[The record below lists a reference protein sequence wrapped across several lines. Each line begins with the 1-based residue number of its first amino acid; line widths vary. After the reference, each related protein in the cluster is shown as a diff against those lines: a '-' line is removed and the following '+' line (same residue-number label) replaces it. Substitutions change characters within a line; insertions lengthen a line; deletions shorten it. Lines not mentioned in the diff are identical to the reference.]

1 MKKQN
6 ESNSTPDNKNNCDGV
21 NNKRGSNKSKS
32 RSRRSS
38 NNKSNRESKSKD
50 SKMDINKDDINDSTF
65 YYTDMTLRDQLT
77 DFSVNAILGTPTRLG
92 YFRPELAQNGKDLK
106 YVIPSIMCVDI
117 NPALETDLLIN
128 RMGGRASAGIY
139 KAALKNY
146 NMLTAANAR
155 NFNYDTTD
163 TVMLIVATTQLYAL
177 VGHIRR
183 IFGCMFKYSY
193 RNRDLPENLITGLD
207 INYNDLRQHT
217 ANYRIRFNT
226 IINGINKIPIP
237 ANIAYINKWAGM
249 YMNIYVDEPNVPTAQ
264 RYMLKPYS
272 VWKFNETKSDA
283 GVGLDTVVIA
293 GNKTMG
299 QLLDILEECVDA
311 ILTSSTF
318 NYIFPDILRM
328 ADKSGLPTL
337 SLPMLLE
344 GYEAPELYS
353 DEFNLWID
361 NMEIAGTPLDS
372 PAEVGLPGKNDV
384 QANTGNLTIQY
395 APRFQWRN
403 VESNLLLNFYMP
415 NPDAEMRI
423 AATRLKKF
431 NSWYTGHAETN
442 EVGIVCGDSYVVG
455 LKVLTTNP
463 NQGTHGWLV
472 YDQGDFAMTWE
483 DLPFIEVF
491 KWGVLTQFRFA
502 PKVLFNH
509 TSDTDE
515 FSCGF
520 IGDIGYY
527 TNIDSR
533 TLQEMFDAEWIGLL
547 EMR

>member
-1 MKKQN
+1 MRRQN
-6 ESNSTPDNKNNCDGV
+6 ESSSPSAKEVKKDG
-21 NNKRGSNKSKS
+21 
-32 RSRRSS
+32 
-38 NNKSNRESKSKD
+38 NNKSNGRRSNSNHRKGSNCNKSKD
-50 SKMDINKDDINDSTF
+50 KVDGQKMDINKDDINDSTF

-77 DFSVNAILGTPTRLG
+77 DYSINAMLGVPIRLG
-92 YFRPELAQNGKDLK
+92 QYRATLADEPTAMK
-106 YVIPSIMCVDI
+106 YAIPSIMSINI
-117 NPALETDLLIN
+117 NPALETDLLIG
-128 RMGGRASAGIY
+128 RMGGRSGAGIY

-146 NMLTAANAR
+146 NLLTASNAR

-193 RNRDLPENLITGLD
+193 RNRDLPENLISGLD

-272 VWKFNETKSDA
+272 IWKFNETKSDS

-293 GNKTMG
+293 GTKTMG

-361 NMEIAGTPLDS
+361 NMEIAGVPIDTPTES
-372 PAEVGLPGKNDV
+372 GLPGKNDV
-384 QANTGNLTIQY
+384 QAHTGNLTIQY
-395 APRFQWRN
+395 APRFTWRS
-403 VESNLLLNFYMP
+403 VDSNLLLNFYTP

-431 NSWYTGHAETN
+431 TAWYLGQEGTN
-442 EVGIVCGDSYVVG
+442 QVGIVCGDAYVTG
-455 LKVLTTNP
+455 LKILTTNP
-463 NQGTHGWLV
+463 NNNVHEWIT
-472 YDQGDFAMTWE
+472 YDNGDFAWTY
-483 DLPFIEVF
+483 DNITFIQAF
-491 KWGVLTQFRFA
+491 KWSLLTQFRFA
-502 PKVLFNH
+502 PKILFHH
-509 TSDTDE
+509 TSDTDQI
-515 FSCGF
+515 SCAYM
-520 IGDIGYY
+520 GDIGYY
-527 TNIDSR
+527 TNIDSD
-533 TLQEMFDAEWIGLL
+533 TLQTMYDSEWTD
-547 EMR
+547 RKSVV

>member
-1 MKKQN
+1 MKRQN
-6 ESNSTPDNKNNCDGV
+6 ETNTPSEN
-21 NNKRGSNKSKS
+21 NKSKNGCKS
-32 RSRRSS
+32 KSNNRSRKNYNSRKKTGTSS
-38 NNKSNRESKSKD
+38 SKSNED
-50 SKMDINKDDINDSTF
+50 TKMDINKDDINDSTF

-77 DFSVNAILGTPTRLG
+77 DYSINAMLGVPVRLG
-92 YFRPELAQNGKDLK
+92 QYRASLSDSPTDLK
-106 YVIPSIMCVDI
+106 YAVPSMMCIDI
-117 NPALETDLLIN
+117 NPALETDLLIS
-128 RMGGRASAGIY
+128 RMGGRTSAGIY

-146 NMLTAANAR
+146 NMLTASNAR

-163 TVMLIVATTQLYAL
+163 TTMLIVATTQLYAL

-207 INYNDLRQHT
+207 VNYVDLRQHA

-226 IINGINKIPIP
+226 IINGINKIPVP

-272 VWKFNETKSDA
+272 IWKFNETKSDA
-283 GVGLDTVVIA
+283 GVGLDTVVIS
-293 GNKTMG
+293 GSKTMG
-299 QLLDILEECVDA
+299 QILDILEECVDA

-344 GYEAPELYS
+344 GYETPELYS
-353 DEFNLWID
+353 DEFNLWVD
-361 NMEIAGTPLDS
+361 NMEVTGTPIDTPLES
-372 PAEVGLPGKNDV
+372 GLPGKNDV
-384 QANTGNLTIQY
+384 QTNVNDLTIKY
-395 APRFQWRN
+395 APRFAWRQ
-403 VESNLLLNFYMP
+403 VDSNLLLNFYMP
-415 NPDAEMRI
+415 NPDAEMRV

-431 NSWYTGHAETN
+431 TSWFTGQEETN
-442 EVGIVCGDSYVVG
+442 QVGIVCGDAYVTG
-455 LKVLTTNP
+455 LKILTTNP
-463 NQGTHGWLV
+463 RYNEHTWLAF
-472 YDQGDFAMTWE
+472 DNGDFAWTY
-483 DLPFIEVF
+483 DNIAFIQAF
-491 KWGVLTQFRFA
+491 KWGLLTQFRFA
-502 PKVLFNH
+502 PKVLFHN
-509 TSDTDE
+509 TSDTD
-515 FSCGF
+515 SLNCAY

-527 TNIDSR
+527 TTIDSY